1 MTNLTTKLYVMVI
14 LCRYGEWRQNGQWFP
29 PYTQLGMVFAL
40 LEGMCVSF
48 YELRGQ
54 LYIKRRIG
62 GHFLLI
68 VWYYQ
73 CYRHTW
79 PFPAEVFWFYC
90 SQRLKLSSWRL
101 LQKYI
106 VSTKLDIYVSITITE
121 SISLVVDYYS
131 PRRYHPPSSQC
142 LLDIS
147 LSRYLWWWIIIVHE
161 GIIRPVVSV
170 Y

>member
-1 MTNLTTKLYVMVI
+1 MCLPHLINDDSALKIISVKTYGIYSNMTNLTTKLYVMVI

-40 LEGMCVSF
+40 LEGICVSF

-54 LYIKRRIG
+54 PYIKRRIG

-79 PFPAEVFWFYC
+79 PFPAEVFRFYC
-90 SQRLKLSSWRL
+90 SQRLKLSSWS
-101 LQKYI
+101 
-106 VSTKLDIYVSITITE
+106 VPDE
-121 SISLVVDYYS
+121 DYYRS
-131 PRRYHPPSSQC
+131 TSCAPN
-142 LLDIS
+142 
-147 LSRYLWWWIIIVHE
+147 
-161 GIIRPVVSV
+161 
-170 Y
+170 